1 MTSQSLLEVTSRH
14 GGVVRVWRA
23 TARAILLYLRGDRS
37 REGVWAEWSMIDMSW
52 SDGHLIV
59 AIPTDL

>member
-23 TARAILLYLRGDRS
+23 TASARGGWRTYPLAMHGQS
-37 REGVWAEWSMIDMSW
+37 ALPMHFS
-52 SDGHLIV
+52 
-59 AIPTDL
+59 

>member
-37 REGVWAEWSMIDMSW
+37 REGVWACTYLVGNAPPVVND
-52 SDGHLIV
+52 
-59 AIPTDL
+59 